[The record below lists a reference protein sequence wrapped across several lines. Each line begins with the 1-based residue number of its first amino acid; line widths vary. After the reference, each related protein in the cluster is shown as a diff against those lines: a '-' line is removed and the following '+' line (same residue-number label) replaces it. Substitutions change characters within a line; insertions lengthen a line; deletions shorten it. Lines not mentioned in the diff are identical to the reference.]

1 MNGPYD
7 DLRAALRERV
17 HITELLQARGVPVR
31 TNGRGGGTALCPFH
45 DDHRP
50 SLSIYRSRRDDAERF
65 RCWSCGSRGDVFDF
79 AQTLLDYPDH
89 TATLRALATEHHVP
103 WPEQH
108 EPVSSDVLDRA
119 AQFYAGR
126 ITAPVLRY
134 LAGRGFPEPFVRQ
147 YRIGYAPVT
156 SSRDLLVRQIRAVA
170 GANRTQLLP
179 EAIEAGLVV
188 QDKAG
193 GPRDFFASET
203 SGYIMFPNVV
213 HGRVVDLQGRAYP
226 TPARRSAY
234 LNRPGSI
241 RHLYNAG
248 DAGQRL
254 VILCE
259 GIPDTLSI
267 LLAGLKDTGACGLYG
282 TGGWQPAWL
291 PLFRR
296 TARVYV
302 ALDRDAT
309 DRAIAL
315 ARTFGTRG
323 RVLVPPEELGPK
335 GDLNDWLRIGAKGDP
350 AAIRSMLEQALA
362 TSPTPWALHI
372 QRLPSDLAPWD
383 LEDHDGVRDLLCEL
397 GHQGPLSRDAHLRL
411 LAEQCGV
418 ALTTLQEAAR
428 ELAQNADTEP

>member
-1 MNGPYD
+1 MNGSYD

-17 HITELLQARGVPVR
+17 HIADLLHARGVNVR
-31 TNGRGGGTALCPFH
+31 LNGRGGGTALCPFH

-50 SLSIYRSRRDDAERF
+50 SLSIYRSRRDDTERF
-65 RCWSCGSRGDVFDF
+65 RCWSCGSRGDMFDF

-89 TATLRALATEHHVP
+89 VATLRALAAEHHLP
-103 WPEQH
+103 WPEHQDAA
-108 EPVSSDVLDRA
+108 SSDILDHA

-126 ITAPVLRY
+126 LTTPVLRY
-134 LAGRGFPEPFVRQ
+134 LAERGFPEAFVRQ
-147 YRIGYAPVT
+147 RRIGYAPVSP
-156 SSRDLLVRQIRAVA
+156 SSRDILVRHIRGTAKSNGNQVL
-170 GANRTQLLP
+170 R

-193 GPRDFFASET
+193 PVRDFFAGET
-203 SGYIMFPNVV
+203 SGYILFPNIV

-234 LNRPGSI
+234 LNLPVPI

-248 DAGQRL
+248 DAAQRS

-259 GIPDTLSI
+259 GIPDTLSV
-267 LLAGLKDTGACGLYG
+267 LVTGLRDTGACGLYG

-296 TARVYV
+296 AGRVYV

-323 RVLVPPEELGPK
+323 RVLIPPEDLGPK
-335 GDLNDWLRIGAKGDP
+335 GDLNDWLRVGRR
-350 AAIRSMLEQALA
+350 AIQPHFDR
-362 TSPTPWALHI
+362 
-372 QRLPSDLAPWD
+372 
-383 LEDHDGVRDLLCEL
+383 C
-397 GHQGPLSRDAHLRL
+397 
-411 LAEQCGV
+411 
-418 ALTTLQEAAR
+418 
-428 ELAQNADTEP
+428 